1 MMEHVV
7 EQFSGLLH
15 ERGIELTD
23 RQLEQF
29 ELYYRELVAWNE
41 KMNLTAIT
49 DREQVYMKHFY
60 DSVTPS
66 FFLPFKRDASIVD
79 VGSGAG
85 FPGIPLKIVFPH
97 LRLTIVDSLNKRIR
111 FLEHVVDLLELKHVS
126 CVHARAEDAG
136 RKPELRDK
144 FDYAA
149 ARAVARLN
157 VLVELCLPFVAT
169 GGLFMA
175 MKGMA
180 AADER
185 VEAGFSLAQLNGKL
199 EQTYSFELPR
209 QLGERHII
217 TVRKTGATPRLYPR
231 KAGLPGKQPLVRQ

>member
-1 MMEHVV
+1 MKQVT
-7 EQFSGLLH
+7 EQFFRLLT
-15 ERGIELTD
+15 ERGIALTD

-29 ELYYRELVAWNE
+29 ELYYRELVTWNE

-49 DREQVYMKHFY
+49 DREQVYIKHFY
-60 DSVTPS
+60 DSVSPS
-66 FFLPFKRDASIVD
+66 FFLPFDREAAIVD

-97 LRLTIVDSLNKRIR
+97 LKLTIVDSLNKRIG
-111 FLEHVVDLLELKHVS
+111 FLQHVAEQLQLEQVS

-136 RKPELRDK
+136 RNSELRDK
-144 FDYAA
+144 FDYAV

-157 VLVELCLPFVAT
+157 VLNELCLPFVVP

-180 AADER
+180 VAEEQAEAAYSLSRLNGRIEH
-185 VEAGFSLAQLNGKL
+185 VFSLD
-199 EQTYSFELPR
+199 LPGDS
-209 QLGERHII
+209 GERHIVA
-217 TVRKTGATPRLYPR
+217 VRKLGVTPKAYPR
-231 KAGLPGKQPLVRQ
+231 KAGIPGKQPLIR